1 MSEVVCNYAIAR
13 FRPYRETSEF
23 VNVGVVLICQQV
35 NYFGYLF
42 ETRRYKRI
50 TDFFPELDL
59 EVFKAGLSGLLKEL
73 TRITGREH
81 DEELKQ
87 LVLREEEQ
95 ASLARFR
102 ELVRPREALF
112 HFGETGTVLAMDPR
126 AKLKEMFK
134 YYIER
139 QFARD
144 REYQEI
150 LMRRHLA
157 EFLRKHEL
165 ERHYRMDQ
173 RVGDETYHVILPFV
187 HLQGTQVRKAIKPL
201 HLDKDGSTEIY
212 RYGDAWVS
220 TVRRLKHINLL
231 PKELL
236 FTVKPPKTNAKRVAA
251 AQEICRELESL
262 ETLTIPFGETNR
274 ILEFARV

>member
-42 ETRRYKRI
+42 ETRRHKRI

-126 AKLKEMFK
+126 AKLKEMFQ

-150 LMRRHLA
+150 IMRRHLA

-165 ERHYRMDQ
+165 ERHYRLDQ
-173 RVGDETYHVILPFV
+173 KVGDDTYHVILPFV
-187 HLQGTQVRKAIKPL
+187 HLQGSQGDQATTPRQGWLDRNLPLRRCVGLDCAAPETYKPTPERTFV
-201 HLDKDGSTEIY
+201 HCETAKDPGKTRGGSA
-212 RYGDAWVS
+212 GDLS
-220 TVRRLKHINLL
+220 RTGI
-231 PKELL
+231 
-236 FTVKPPKTNAKRVAA
+236 
-251 AQEICRELESL
+251 S
-262 ETLTIPFGETNR
+262 
-274 ILEFARV
+274 